1 MMGQDSKSHFQG
13 CSFSQNAG
21 FFSTA
26 YLARSCHG
34 NWSKKT
40 GFVRPSTHECRS
52 RVTHGISVALADN
65 FWLIKGVSEHFPV

>member
-26 YLARSCHG
+26 YLARSCHAS
-34 NWSKKT
+34 WSKKM
-40 GFVRPSTHECRS
+40 GFVRPSIHECRS
-52 RVTHGISVALADN
+52 GVIHDTSVALADN
-65 FWLIKGVSEHFPV
+65 VWLIKGLSEHLPT